1 MFDGVNSRSHHI
13 HHRPAKMKIVPLPS
27 AVFLLFLSGCSSLE
41 PLFTEEVKNE
51 LAADPRQTQGY
62 FTEQDIV
69 SLPAPVQRY
78 FRTCGFIG
86 REKMRNAKIEWKEAN
101 IKRTPEGGW
110 MPLECVQYNF
120 VRSPARFV
128 YLNAALWGI
137 IPFDGRDKY
146 QNGAGNMYIRVMNL
160 FTVDDASGKEMDQSS
175 LVTILAETMMVPSYA
190 LQPYIRWKSV
200 DSLTAEAALTYNGI
214 TVKGTFFFNEQGE
227 YIRFESNDRFQS
239 SGGVNKK
246 YPWSTTSAQYKDFGG
261 FKQASVVTAAWRIEK
276 GEYQY
281 WKGEIETVNFNVLE

>member
-1 MFDGVNSRSHHI
+1 
-13 HHRPAKMKIVPLPS
+13 MKIMPPTS
-27 AVFLLFLSGCSSLE
+27 AILLLFLSGCSSLE

-51 LAADPRQTQGY
+51 MAADLRQSQEF
-62 FTEQDIV
+62 FTEQDIAP
-69 SLPAPVQRY
+69 LPAPVQKY
-78 FRTCGFIG
+78 FRACGFIS

-101 IKRTPEGGW
+101 IKRTPEGDW

-160 FTVDDASGKEMDQSS
+160 FTVEDASGKEMDQSS
-175 LVTILAETMMVPSYA
+175 LVTILAESMMVPSYA
-190 LQPYIRWKSV
+190 LQPYVRWKAV

-214 TVKGTFFFNEQGE
+214 TVRGTFFFNEQGE

-239 SGGVNKK
+239 SGGINKK

-261 FKQASVVTAAWRIEK
+261 FRQATIITAIWKMEN
-276 GEYQY
+276 GDYQY
-281 WKGEIETVNFNVLE
+281 WKGEIGSIRYNVTE

>member
-1 MFDGVNSRSHHI
+1 MALKNRSHHI
-13 HHRPAKMKIVPLPS
+13 HHRPAKMKNIPLTS
-27 AVFLLFLSGCSSLE
+27 SLLLLFLSGCSSLE
-41 PLFTEEVKNE
+41 PLFTEEVKTE
-51 LAADPRQTQGY
+51 LAADHRRSQGSI
-62 FTEQDIV
+62 TEQDIA

-86 REKMRNAKIEWKEAN
+86 RENMRNAKVEWKEAN
-101 IKRTPEGGW
+101 IKRTPDGGW

-120 VRSPARFV
+120 VGSPARFV

-160 FTVDDASGKEMDQSS
+160 FTIENASGREMDQSS
-175 LVTILAETMMVPSYA
+175 LVTILAESMMVPSYA
-190 LQPYIRWKSV
+190 LQPYVQWTAV
-200 DSLTAEAALTYNGI
+200 DSLTAEAVLTYNGI

-227 YIRFESNDRFQS
+227 YVRFESNDRYQS
-239 SGGVNKK
+239 SGGINKK

-261 FKQASVVTAAWRIEK
+261 FRQATIITATWKMEN
-276 GEYQY
+276 GDYQY
-281 WKGEIETVNFNVLE
+281 WKGEIGSIRYNVTD